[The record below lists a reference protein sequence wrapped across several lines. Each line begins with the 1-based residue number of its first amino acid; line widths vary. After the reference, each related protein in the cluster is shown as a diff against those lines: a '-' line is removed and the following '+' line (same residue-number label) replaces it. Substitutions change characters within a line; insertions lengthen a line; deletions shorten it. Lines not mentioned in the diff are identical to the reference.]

1 MNFWEKITGSDM
13 TKLMKSYESRAKEL
27 PLEYQE
33 AWKEVKVCLWWP
45 HADVAGRD
53 LMPIFDGVLGLFEES
68 VADGESVHEVLGD
81 DIKGFCSALVGDDG
95 AKTYR
100 DTWREQLN
108 NAIAKKLK
116 N

>member
-33 AWKEVKVCLWWP
+33 AWKEVKVCLWP
-45 HADVAGRD
+45 HSDVAGRD
-53 LMPIFDGVLGLFEES
+53 LMPILDGVLGLFEES